1 LKEGIIMKVLVACE
15 ESQRVTIE
23 LRKLGNEAYSCDL
36 LDCSG
41 NHPEWHI
48 KKDVTLLL
56 NGNCIFSTVDGVE
69 HEISGKWDM
78 IIAFPPCTYLTVTG
92 NRWFNYEK
100 YGDKAIQRMLDRNDA
115 IKFFMTIANAD
126 CDKIAIENPVGVMS
140 TKWRK
145 PDQIIEPFEYGDAY
159 EKRTCLWLKGLPK
172 LVPTKIVEI
181 PDRIKFKS
189 GKTMAKWYVEAGNLT
204 KEQRALVR
212 SKTFPGIA
220 KAMADQWGNDCS
232 NLKKVSKNSLYG
244 MFGGFP
250 TITEMYND
258 KCFCCLADRKGNEC
272 KGKKTCGKT
281 WKRYEAITNPE
292 WHHVSL
298 ATLANIDFN
307 MLDKKRQVYLKAHR
321 ELKRTLADLSKC
333 KTGHTYEARA
343 RKFMRDMISQY
354 YDNEI
359 SYAMRKYLDLQLS
372 MSNVV
377 NGVWSSYVEPAT
389 GLHESRRYSRPTLT
403 Y

>member
-1 LKEGIIMKVLVACE
+1 MKVLVACE

-36 LDCSG
+36 LECSG

-56 NGNCIFSTVDGVE
+56 NGNCIFHTVDGVE

-115 IKFFMTIANAD
+115 VKFFMTIANAD
-126 CDKIAIENPVGVMS
+126 YDKIAIENPVGIMS
-140 TKWRK
+140 THWRK
-145 PDQIIEPFEYGDAY
+145 PDQIIQPYQFGDAY
-159 EKRTCLWLKGLPK
+159 EKRTCLWLKGLPT
-172 LVPTKIVEI
+172 LTPTKIVEI
-181 PDRIKFKS
+181 PDRIQFKS
-189 GKTMAKWYVEAGNLT
+189 GKTMAKWYVEAGNLS

-220 KAMADQWGNDCS
+220 RAMAEQWGNDCS
-232 NLKKVSKNSLYG
+232 NLKKVPKNCLYG

-250 TITEMYND
+250 SISEMYND
-258 KCFCCLADRKGNEC
+258 KCFCCIADRKGNEC
-272 KGKKTCGKT
+272 KGKETCGKT
-281 WKRYEAITNPE
+281 WKRYEAIIKPE

-298 ATLANIDFN
+298 ATLANLDFD
-307 MLDKKRQVYLKAHR
+307 MLDEKRQLYLQLYR
-321 ELKRTLADLSKC
+321 EIKELIKDLHKC
-333 KTGHTYEARA
+333 KSGRSYERRLAKMYIRNA
-343 RKFMRDMISQY
+343 ELLDENKISNDYINYVTRKV
-354 YDNEI
+354 
-359 SYAMRKYLDLQLS
+359 S
-372 MSNVV
+372 MCNVEC
-377 NGVWSSYVEPAT
+377 GLWTSKVEEAT
-389 GLHESRRYSRPTLT
+389 GLHKSRRYNRHVLK